1 MSEPAAKS
9 DAGAEIGRLYSVA
22 RGIGRPAM
30 KLLWKVKAIGLEHV
44 PATGPAIVCPNH
56 ISFLDSP
63 FLMWTLPRRL
73 TFVGK
78 AEYLDS
84 WKTKYLFPA
93 VGMIPLDRSGGEAS
107 KQALELAR
115 QVLERGELFG
125 IYPEGTRSRSGKL
138 HKGHTGAARLSMETG
153 TPIIPVGVRGTDQ
166 IQPPEA
172 KLPRLFKDCE
182 LRFGRPI
189 LPSKYGDR
197 ATDRLALREM
207 TDELMYEIRELS
219 GQEYVDTYATK
230 KPDAGIPAETAVVA
244 GSAAGAS

>member
-1 MSEPAAKS
+1 VATTTDEGT
-9 DAGAEIGRLYSVA
+9 DIGRLYTVA
-22 RGIGRPAM
+22 RAIGRPAM
-30 KLLWKVKAIGLEHV
+30 RALWKVKPIGLDNV
-44 PATGPAIVCPNH
+44 PQSGPAIVCPNH

-63 FLMWTLPRRL
+63 FLMWTLPRKL

-107 KQALELAR
+107 KQALDLAR

-138 HKGHTGAARLSMETG
+138 HKGHTGAARLSIETG
-153 TPIIPVGVRGTDQ
+153 APIIPVGVRGTDQ

-172 KLPRLFKDCE
+172 KLPRLFKACE
-182 LRFGRPI
+182 IRFGRPI
-189 LPSKYGDR
+189 LPSRYGDR
-197 ATDRLALREM
+197 ADDRLVLREM
-207 TDELMYEIRELS
+207 TDDVMFEIRELS

-230 KPDAGIPAETAVVA
+230 KPDAGIPSEPAVVA
-244 GSAAGAS
+244 SSPAVAS

>member
-1 MSEPAAKS
+1 MHRMSK
-9 DAGAEIGRLYSVA
+9 DATDIGRLYTVA

-30 KLLWKVKAIGLEHV
+30 KLLWKVKTTGLENV
-44 PATGPAIVCPNH
+44 PEYGPAIICPNH

-63 FLMWTLPRRL
+63 FLMWSLPRRL

-93 VGMIPLDRSGGEAS
+93 VGMIPLDRSGGEAA
-107 KQALELAR
+107 KQALDLAR

-125 IYPEGTRSRSGKL
+125 IYPEGTRSRAGTL

-153 TPIIPVGVRGTDQ
+153 APIMPVGIRGTDQ

-172 KLPRLFKDCE
+172 KLPRLFKECE
-182 LRFGRPI
+182 LRFGKPI
-189 LPSKYGDR
+189 LPSKYAFR
-197 ATDRLALREM
+197 SNDRLVLREM
-207 TDELMYEIRELS
+207 TDEVMYEIRELS

-230 KPDAGIPAETAVVA
+230 QPEAGIPPTPAVVA
-244 GSAAGAS
+244 GSAAGSS

>member
-1 MSEPAAKS
+1 VAKTT
-9 DAGAEIGRLYSVA
+9 DEGDIGRLYTVA
-22 RGIGRPAM
+22 RAIGRPAM
-30 KLLWKVKAIGLEHV
+30 KTLWKVKATGLEHIPV
-44 PATGPAIVCPNH
+44 SGPAIVCPNH

-63 FLMWTLPRRL
+63 FLMWTLPRKL

-107 KQALELAR
+107 KVALDLAR
-115 QVLERGELFG
+115 GVLERGELFG

-138 HKGHTGAARLSMETG
+138 HKGHTGVARLSMETG
-153 TPIIPVGVRGTDQ
+153 APIIPVGIRGTDQ

-172 KLPRLFKDCE
+172 KLPRLFKECE
-182 LRFGRPI
+182 IRFGRPI
-189 LPSKYGDR
+189 PPSRYGDR
-197 ATDRLALREM
+197 ATDRLVLREM
-207 TDELMYEIRELS
+207 TDDVMFEIRELS

-230 KPDAGIPAETAVVA
+230 QPEQGIPAEPAVVA
-244 GSAAGAS
+244 AS